1 MCWGQNS
8 SCKKWI
14 LIEGDLQL
22 INEQEQMISLGNSL
36 KKVSYTEKK
45 WLEVY
50 IELNKIF
57 LGQLFNKHGKICG
70 SCEVRKKEDMEERGT

>member
-1 MCWGQNS
+1 M
-8 SCKKWI
+8 
-14 LIEGDLQL
+14 

-57 LGQLFNKHGKICG
+57 LGQLFNKHEKIWG